1 MSDDDVD
8 HELLALM
15 RQKFGLGR
23 ANPNAPP
30 DTKVLEHAQF
40 ICDNSIDVAISMAHT
55 KLAAIAVSEEMQ
67 KREYSTKSWSE
78 HELHPKAKDE
88 ATVNFIFTMD
98 LLNFS
103 FWSLRGEEE
112 RFTVDYKGRKWTGYW
127 SLVAALQ
134 RALDEGIP
142 ITSPEFW
149 FDGEKD
155 EQEVRRNAGTASGVT
170 KSAPWKDPEA
180 PRLPNEAFN
189 TGVYPDPPAP
199 RLPNESFDTGVY
211 PDPESPQQPTASE
224 ANVTANSHDGSI
236 EVADERI
243 LEDQHDDDSDIW
255 SDALEAQ
262 SEEAAGPG
270 QSPQLNEEELAAP
283 QRVRCTEDVLRHVFR
298 SSTNEEIPMFNLR
311 VHCLREAGRVLHD
324 HFDGS
329 VVTLIQDAKG
339 SAAGLVN
346 LLADRFSC
354 FKDESNYERKKVRFL
369 KRAQIFVADLWAAFE
384 GEGYGEFNDIDKI
397 TMFADYRVPQIL
409 HSLGLISYCPP
420 LEGRIRR
427 GEIIESG
434 HSWEVQIRGCSIWA
448 IELLRREILKIQ
460 PNAKVNAIL
469 LDFFLYDLAKEKEKA
484 GEETLPHHR
493 TRSIWY

>member
-1 MSDDDVD
+1 MSDDGVD
-8 HELLALM
+8 HELLALL
-15 RQKFGLGR
+15 RQKFGLGG
-23 ANPNAPP
+23 ADPNAPP
-30 DTKVLEHAQF
+30 ETKVLEHAQF
-40 ICDNSIDVAISMAHT
+40 IYDNSIDVALSMAHT

-67 KREYSTKSWSE
+67 KREYSTKTWSE

-88 ATVNFIFTMD
+88 ATINFIFTMD

-103 FWSLRGEEE
+103 FWSEKSDEQ
-112 RFTVDYKGRKWTGYW
+112 RFTVDYKGKKWTGYW
-127 SLVAALQ
+127 SLVASLQ

-142 ITSPEFW
+142 ITSPKFW
-149 FDGEKD
+149 IDEGKD
-155 EQEVRRNAGTASGVT
+155 ENVARRNVGPASADGTQPSW
-170 KSAPWKDPEA
+170 SDPQA

-211 PDPESPQQPTASE
+211 PDPPSSQQLTTSVLTDTDNVPRENTPE
-224 ANVTANSHDGSI
+224 A
-236 EVADERI
+236 EDE
-243 LEDQHDDDSDIW
+243 HDDTDVW

-262 SEEAAGPG
+262 SEEVEGLEE
-270 QSPQLNEEELAAP
+270 SPMPKEETPSTPE
-283 QRVRCTEDVLRHVFR
+283 RVRCTEDVLRHVFR
-298 SSTNEEIPMFNLR
+298 SCTAEEIPMFSER
-311 VHCLREAGRVLHD
+311 VKCLREAGRILHE

-339 SAAGLVN
+339 SAGGLVN
-346 LLADRFSC
+346 LLADRFAC
-354 FKDESNYERKKVRFL
+354 FRDESTYERKKVRFL

-384 GEGYGEFNDIDKI
+384 GEGYGQFNDIDKI

-427 GEIIESG
+427 GEMIESG
-434 HSWEVQIRGCSIWA
+434 HSWELQIRGCSIWA

-460 PNAKVNAIL
+460 PDAKVNAIL
-469 LDFFLYDLAKEKEKA
+469 LDFFLYDLAKEKENA
-484 GEETLPHHR
+484 GDETLPHHR